1 MPSTYERT
9 ALPHHLHLAG
19 ERCSMIELDG
29 LPQVPDAIN
38 TFWQYHGFDV
48 DPPEA
53 IRRQSDAAIAAFMA
67 QHFKRR
73 LERLKASTKCSH
85 SRYRHDD
92 ERHDGEDDD
101 TDQEELD

>member
-9 ALPHHLHLAG
+9 PLPHHLHVAG

-53 IRRQSDAAIAAFMA
+53 IRKKSDEAIADFMA
-67 QHFKRR
+67 LHQERR
-73 LERLKASTKCSH
+73 LAKLRASTKYSH
-85 SRYRHDD
+85 SRFRLD
-92 ERHDGEDDD
+92 EDEADEDVSY
-101 TDQEELD
+101 DQKELD

>member
-9 ALPHHLHLAG
+9 PLPHHLHVAG

-53 IRRQSDAAIAAFMA
+53 IRRKADIAIADFMA
-67 QHFKRR
+67 LHQERR
-73 LERLKASTKCSH
+73 LEKLRSSPRCSH
-85 SRYRHDD
+85 SRYRHQD
-92 ERHDGEDDD
+92 ERHDADDD
-101 TDQEELD
+101 TDEELD